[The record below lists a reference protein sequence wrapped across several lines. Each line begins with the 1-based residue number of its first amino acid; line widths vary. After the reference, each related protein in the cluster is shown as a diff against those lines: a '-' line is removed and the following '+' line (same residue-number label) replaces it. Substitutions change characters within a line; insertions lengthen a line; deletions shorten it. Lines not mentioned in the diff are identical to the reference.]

1 MNIFQSIISQAII
14 NGVSVETIVLLLL
27 LPLVVSIVAA
37 ARHFI
42 GFRGF
47 GILIPATISVVLAAT
62 GVVNGILVFLT
73 ILAVATFAR
82 MVSRK
87 LKLQYLPRMA
97 VVLWFVCL
105 GVLGM
110 IFIFPTTIS
119 IFPILILILLAENF
133 IEVQIEKSFREAVQ
147 LTLETLIIALIG
159 WFILSLKSLQQF
171 VLTRPEI
178 VVLVPLV
185 FNVILGRFTGL
196 RLFEYWRFR
205 RLLRR

>member
-1 MNIFQSIISQAII
+1 MNIFQQLIQQAVLS
-14 NGVSVETIVLLLL
+14 GVSVETIVLLLL
-27 LPLVVSIVAA
+27 LPLVVSVVAA
-37 ARHFI
+37 TRHFI

-62 GVVNGILVFLT
+62 GIINGILVFVT
-73 ILAVATFAR
+73 ILLVATFAR
-82 MVSRK
+82 IVLRK

-133 IEVQIEKSFREAVQ
+133 IEVQIERSFREAVQ

-171 VLTRPEI
+171 ALTRPEI
-178 VVLVPLV
+178 VILLPLV
-185 FNVILGRFTGL
+185 FNIILGRFTGL
-196 RLFEYWRFR
+196 RLFEHWRFR

>member
-1 MNIFQSIISQAII
+1 MNIFQQLIRQAII
-14 NGVSVETIVLLLL
+14 SGVSIETIVLLLL
-27 LPLVVSIVAA
+27 LPLVVSVVAA

-62 GVVNGILVFLT
+62 GIVNGILVFLT

-82 MVSRK
+82 IVLRK

-133 IEVQIEKSFREAVQ
+133 IEVQIERSFREAVQ
-147 LTLETLIIALIG
+147 LTFETLIIALAG
-159 WFILSLKSLQQF
+159 WLVLSFKTLQQF
-171 VLTRPEI
+171 ALTRPEI
-178 VVLVPLV
+178 VILIPLV
-185 FNVILGRFTGL
+185 FNIILGRFTGL
-196 RLFEYWRFR
+196 RLLEHWRFR
-205 RLLRR
+205 RLLER